1 MQAFARRTSIAAV
14 AALVSLSLV
23 PMDANAL
30 ATITEFPIASSM
42 GPGPITG
49 STNGFVWFAEPNDD
63 TIGRIG
69 STGALTEYLLPD
81 SYQEPRGIAAGPSG
95 TVWFTETGSH
105 TGSEGIARIDAS
117 GTITEFPLPDG
128 SVPYGIALGP
138 DGNMWFTQLF
148 GRIGMI
154 TPSGTATTFPAR
166 LQNEPLNIVSG
177 PDGALW
183 FTEDGIVEGGTG
195 AIGRIT
201 TSGDLTEYL
210 LPTPSGLHSG
220 AGDITVGA
228 DGNLWFTWVTL
239 DPAQPLA
246 TASHSVGRITPAG
259 TITEFPVSAGGGWP
273 PGGIAAGPDGNL
285 WFAQGHAN
293 SLGRMSTAGVLTEFP
308 VPTTD
313 GFPADVTV
321 GSDGNVWFSEANA
334 SKIGRV
340 NLVAPAPT
348 IESFAPASGAVGTSV
363 IINGTSFTGATSVT
377 FNGVMAAF
385 VINSDTKITATVP
398 IGATTGRITV
408 TTTGGSATSAASF
421 TVGATHPRTVTLNL
435 AKHLVA
441 RGVVST
447 SDGFTTCTASVPV
460 KIQRRVSGHWKTVA
474 TTTTTASGSYKEKI
488 PNHSSKYRSKAL
500 MAVPDGGTDICAA
513 ATSPVRVNPWMKV
526 SSRSTDGGV

>member
-1 MQAFARRTSIAAV
+1 MNAFSRRIRIAAV
-14 AALVSLSLV
+14 ATLVSLCVV
-23 PMDANAL
+23 PMDAYAL
-30 ATITEFPIASSM
+30 ATITEFPVAPSSA
-42 GPGPITG
+42 PGPITG
-49 STNGFVWFAEPNDD
+49 STNGYVWFAELDHD
-63 TIGRIG
+63 TIGRI
-69 STGALTEYLLPD
+69 SPTGAVVEYPLPD

-105 TGSEGIARIDAS
+105 TGSEGIGRIDAS

-210 LPTPSGLHSG
+210 LPTPSGHDSG

-259 TITEFPVSAGGGWP
+259 MITEFPVSAGGGWP
-273 PGGIAAGPDGNL
+273 PGGITAGPDGNL

-293 SLGRMSTAGVLTEFP
+293 SIGRLSTSGVLTEYT

-313 GFPADVTV
+313 GFPIDVTV

-348 IESFAPASGAVGTSV
+348 IESFAPAFGVVGTSV

-398 IGATTGRITV
+398 TGATTGKIKV
-408 TTTGGSATSAASF
+408 TTMGGSATSAASF
-421 TVGATHPRTVTLNL
+421 TVGATHPRTVTMNL
-435 AKHLVA
+435 VKHLVA

-460 KIQRRVSGHWKTVA
+460 KIQRRASGHWKTVA
-474 TTTTTASGSYKEKI
+474 TTMTTASGSYRERI
-488 PNHSSKYRSKAL
+488 VNHSGKYRARAPV
-500 MAVPDGGTDICAA
+500 AVPDGGTDICLV
-513 ATSPVRVNPWMKV
+513 ATSPGRINP
-526 SSRSTDGGV
+526 

>member
-1 MQAFARRTSIAAV
+1 MNWVMSVFARRGALATLAV
-14 AALVSLSLV
+14 LLSLSMV
-23 PMDANAL
+23 PMAAQAL
-30 ATITEFPIASSM
+30 ATITEFPVASSM
-42 GPGPITG
+42 GPGPITA
-49 STNGFVWFAEPNDD
+49 STNGFVWFTEPNDD
-63 TIGRIG
+63 TIGRI
-69 STGALTEYLLPD
+69 SPTGAVTEYPLPD

-95 TVWFTETGSH
+95 TVWFTQTGSH
-105 TGSEGIARIDAS
+105 TGSEGIGRITAS

-128 SVPYGIALGP
+128 SVPFGITMGP
-138 DGNMWFTQLF
+138 DGNMWFTELF
-148 GRIGMI
+148 GRIAMI
-154 TPSGTATTFPAR
+154 TPSGMVTTFPAR

-183 FTEDGIVEGGTG
+183 FTEDGIVNGGTG

-210 LPTPSGLHSG
+210 LPTPTGAYSG
-220 AGDITVGA
+220 AGDIAVGP

-239 DPAQPLA
+239 DPTQPLA
-246 TASHSVGRITPAG
+246 TASHSVGRITPSG
-259 TITEFPVSAGGGWP
+259 TITEFPVSADGGWP

-308 VPTTD
+308 VPTID
-313 GFPADVTV
+313 SFPADVTV

-348 IESFAPASGAVGTSV
+348 IESFAPAFGAVGTSV

-398 IGATTGRITV
+398 TGATTGQIKV
-408 TTTGGSATSAASF
+408 TTMGGSATSAATF
-421 TVGATHPRTVTLNL
+421 TVGATHPRTVTLSL
-435 AKHLVA
+435 VKHLVA
-441 RGVVST
+441 KGVVNVG
-447 SDGFTTCTASVPV
+447 DGFASCAATVPV

-474 TTTTTASGSYKEKI
+474 TTTTTASGSYRKKI
-488 PNHSSKYRSKAL
+488 ADRSGKYRTKAP
-500 MAVPDGGTDICAA
+500 MAVPDGGTDICLA
-513 ATSPVRVNPWMKV
+513 ATSTVRINP
-526 SSRSTDGGV
+526 

>member
-1 MQAFARRTSIAAV
+1 MNGFSRRSGV
-14 AALVSLSLV
+14 AALAAIVSLCVV
-23 PMDANAL
+23 PMDAHAL
-30 ATITEFPIASSM
+30 ATITEFPVASSM

-63 TIGRIG
+63 TIGRI
-69 STGALTEYLLPD
+69 SPTGAVTEYPLPD

-105 TGSEGIARIDAS
+105 TGSEGIGRIDAS

-138 DGNMWFTQLF
+138 DGNMWFTELF

-183 FTEDGIVEGGTG
+183 FTEDGIVNGGTG

-210 LPTPSGLHSG
+210 LPTPSGHDSG
-220 AGDITVGA
+220 AGDIAVGP

-239 DPAQPLA
+239 DPTQPLA
-246 TASHSVGRITPAG
+246 TASHSVGQITPSG

-293 SLGRMSTAGVLTEFP
+293 SIGRLSTSGVLTEYT

-313 GFPADVTV
+313 GFPIDVTV

-348 IESFAPASGAVGTSV
+348 IESFAPAFGAVGTSV
-363 IINGTSFTGATSVT
+363 VINGTSFIGATSVT

-398 IGATTGRITV
+398 NGATSGTIKV
-408 TTTGGSATSAASF
+408 TTTGGSAISAASF
-421 TVGATHPRTVTLNL
+421 TVGATHPRTVKLNL
-435 AKHLVA
+435 VKRLVA

-447 SDGFTTCTASVPV
+447 SDGFTTCTASVPI
-460 KIQRRVSGHWKTVA
+460 KIQRRVSGHWKTAA
-474 TTTTTASGSYKEKI
+474 TTMTTASGSYRERLV
-488 PNHSSKYRSKAL
+488 NHSGKYRARAP
-500 MAVPDGGTDICAA
+500 MAVPDGGTDICLA
-513 ATSPVRVNPWMKV
+513 ATSPVRIN
-526 SSRSTDGGV
+526 R